1 VVEEVLNEL
10 HSGAFFSNLNL
21 RSSSHHVLMHPGN
34 VEKTAFR
41 THGDLFEFLMM
52 AFGLTNMSATFQAL
66 MNDMLRPFLCWYV
79 LGFFNDNLIY
89 NSSWLEHLYHVCL
102 ILAKLQEHKLFVKQ
116 SKCIFGSWSVSYMG
130 HVICEVGMAMDE

>member
-21 RSSSHHVLMHPGN
+21 RSGSHHVLMHPGN

-41 THGDLFEFLMM
+41 THDDLFEFFMM

-66 MNDMLRPFLCWYV
+66 MNDMLRPFLCRYV

-89 NSSWLEHLYHVCL
+89 NSSW
-102 ILAKLQEHKLFVKQ
+102 
-116 SKCIFGSWSVSYMG
+116 
-130 HVICEVGMAMDE
+130 